1 MLLSTILLQAAATLS
16 LGKIGAAL
24 GAAIAALAAAL
35 GISKIGQATMEAS
48 ARQPEKADNFR
59 MTAIIRRIS
68 FRAFSFWQIGTCR
81 NIDICIN
88 SAKNICLQSPFP
100 LCYLNPVERRNT

>member
-48 ARQPEKADNFR
+48 ARQPEKADNFS
-59 MTAIIRRIS
+59 MTAIIIAALVEGACL
-68 FRAFSFWQIGTCR
+68 FAIVVCL
-81 NIDICIN
+81 I
-88 SAKNICLQSPFP
+88 AK
-100 LCYLNPVERRNT
+100 

>member
-24 GAAIAALAAAL
+24 GAAIAALSAAL

-59 MTAIIRRIS
+59 MTAIIIAALVEGACL
-68 FRAFSFWQIGTCR
+68 FAIVVCL
-81 NIDICIN
+81 I
-88 SAKNICLQSPFP
+88 AK
-100 LCYLNPVERRNT
+100 